1 MLKKSQRLKTIVDI
15 KATQEKKLLEAL
27 GIAQK
32 RVLAAKAQVDNLR
45 KYQQEYQDG
54 FSQKSAQGVTP
65 MQVLEFRS
73 FMSKLDQAIEGQENS
88 LTECEVDLRLK
99 RSGWENMHQRTQSLQ
114 KVCDS
119 ALASEVKLEN
129 KLEQLAQDERA
140 GRLGRSSAT
149 GM

>member
-32 RVLAAKAQVDNLR
+32 QVLAAKAQVDNLR